1 MIGREICA
9 VTENKSTSRPF
20 DPEWY
25 TKTYPDVAASGL
37 DPQTHFERYGQLLG
51 RSAHPTSKQEPGA
64 RAPLP
69 APGLRTRPKRHA
81 GVATMA
87 NRGALFE
94 QAFTSIADQ
103 MDTID
108 VYINGHAEVPSLLKA
123 LPNVRVFLSD
133 EHDDIGDAGKFYTL
147 GDYNE
152 GFFFSFDDDI
162 LYPPDYSSRLIEAVE
177 RYGCPSG
184 VHGSLLRRDIQGY
197 YDPRAR
203 YVLHFRNRLD
213 RDTPVDVLGTGTLCF
228 DIGRTPLSCTFA
240 YRNMADLWVARA
252 FAERDVPLVCVSRP
266 DGWLKPIETN
276 EPSIWQSNRGERTVQ
291 QILVEREAKK
301 LAAGPRP
308 KTAALPRI
316 FIGIKTFNRID
327 YLRNC
332 IDSLMA
338 TLDAGF
344 EYVVAVA
351 DDGSTDGTLEYLSN
365 LRLPLDFT
373 VVYNNKRYAS
383 GQFNDLVRMAMRR
396 RADFMII
403 VDDDVVFKKA
413 GWISGYFNAARHSG
427 YPHLCHYNLPHHA
440 QLAPRRGV
448 SVVPEKHKSI
458 AFDLTAY
465 GNVEGC
471 MGALI
476 TLTPEVVDRIGLADE
491 TNFFI
496 RGQWHVDFS
505 ARACRAGFNE
515 YSRFF
520 DWSRSNDYIELQNTL
535 AREYQTSIAWE
546 SDEFKRAAKPEEVA
560 RRKAIVRIPDRIFA
574 DAEGPYIAIEATVRP
589 DLTINEFFDRVVVL
603 NLDRRPDRLATIT
616 RRLEALD
623 IEFQRVS
630 AIDGQSEDII
640 AAYARYVASV
650 IEFPPSQ
657 IQSSREYYQGGHSMA
672 EQARYLQAKSKAP
685 AIRSAGAWAYLLSYR
700 AILASALADGVE
712 RLLVL
717 DDDCKF
723 HKNFRSIFS
732 KAASELPK
740 RWRTIHL
747 GTMQMNWNFTESYS
761 PHLYLP
767 HGSIVAS
774 HAVGYSNMAM
784 PEIINRIDMMSL
796 PYDVG
801 PLQQDAMR
809 YRDQTFVLR
818 PDLAI
823 QDNFTSD
830 ISSSDVA
837 HTEVTNVQNRYRWV
851 LNDYAD

>member
-1 MIGREICA
+1 M
-9 VTENKSTSRPF
+9 TKSKSSGRPF

-25 TKTYPDVAASGL
+25 AKTYPDVAASGL
-37 DPQTHFERYGQLLG
+37 DPKTHFECYGQLLG
-51 RSAHPTSKQEPGA
+51 RIAHPTPKQETGP
-64 RAPLP
+64 RTCLP

-81 GVATMA
+81 GVATIA
-87 NRGALFE
+87 NRGELFE
-94 QAFTSIADQ
+94 QAFASIADQ

-108 VYINGHAEVPSLLKA
+108 VYLNGHAKVPSLLLS
-123 LPNVRVFLSD
+123 LPNVRIFLS
-133 EHDDIGDAGKFYTL
+133 EIYDDIGDAGKFYTL
-147 GDYNE
+147 GDYND
-152 GFFFSFDDDI
+152 GYFFSFDDDI
-162 LYPPDYSSRLIEAVE
+162 LYPADYASRLIEAVE

-203 YVLHFRNRLD
+203 YPLHFRYRLD

-228 DIGRTPLSCTFA
+228 DIARTPLSCTFA

-252 FAERDVPLVCVSRP
+252 FAEQNVPLVCVSRP

-276 EPSIWQSNRGERTVQ
+276 EDSIWQNNRAERTVQ
-291 QILVEREAKK
+291 QIIVEREAKK
-301 LAAGPRP
+301 LTAGARP
-308 KTAALPRI
+308 KIAALPRI
-316 FIGIKTFNRID
+316 FIGIKTFNRIN
-327 YLRNC
+327 YLKNC
-332 IDSLMA
+332 LDSLMA

-344 EYVVAVA
+344 EYVVVVA

-365 LRLPLDFT
+365 LRLPVDLT

-383 GQFNDLVRMAMRR
+383 GQFNDLVRMAIRR
-396 RADFMII
+396 RVDFMII
-403 VDDDVVFKKA
+403 VDDDVVFKQV
-413 GWISGYFNAARHSG
+413 GWVSGYFNAARHSG

-448 SVVPEKHKSI
+448 PVDPEKLKSTSL
-458 AFDLTAY
+458 DLTAY
-465 GNVEGC
+465 GNVESC

-476 TLTPEVVDRIGLADE
+476 TLTPEVVDWVGLADE

-496 RGQWHVDFS
+496 RGHWHVDFS

-515 YSRFF
+515 YNRFF
-520 DWSRSNDYIELQNTL
+520 DWSQSNDYIELQNTL
-535 AREYQTSIAWE
+535 ASEYQTSIAWE

-560 RRKAIVRIPDRIFA
+560 RRKSIVRIPDRIFS
-574 DAEGPYIAIEATVRP
+574 DAKGPYIAIEATVRP
-589 DLTINEFFDRVVVL
+589 DFTINEFFDRVVVL
-603 NLDRRPDRLATIT
+603 NLDRRPDRLTTIA

-623 IEFQRVS
+623 IRFQRVF
-630 AIDGQSEDII
+630 AIDGQSDEII
-640 AAYARYVASV
+640 AAYARYAASV
-650 IEFPPSQ
+650 TEFPPSK
-657 IQSSREYYQGGHSMA
+657 IQSSLEYYQGCYSMA
-672 EQARYLQAKSKAP
+672 EQARFLQEKSKVP
-685 AIRSAGAWAYLLSYR
+685 AIRSAGAWAYLLGYR
-700 AILASALADGVE
+700 AILVAAVADGVE

-723 HKNFRSIFS
+723 HKSLKTIFS
-732 KAASELPK
+732 KAVSELPK

-747 GTMQMNWNFTESYS
+747 GTMQMNWNFTEPYS

-767 HGSIVAS
+767 HGSVVAS
-774 HAVGYSNMAM
+774 HAVGYSSMTM

-809 YRDQTFVLR
+809 HREKTFVVR

-823 QDNFTSD
+823 QDNFSSD

-837 HTEVTNVQNRYRWV
+837 HTEVTNAGNRYRWA
-851 LNDYAD
+851 LNDYAE